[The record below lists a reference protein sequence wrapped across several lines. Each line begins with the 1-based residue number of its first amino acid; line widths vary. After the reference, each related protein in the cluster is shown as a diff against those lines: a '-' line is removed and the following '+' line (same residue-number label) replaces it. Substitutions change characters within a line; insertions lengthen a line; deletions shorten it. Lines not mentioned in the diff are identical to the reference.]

1 MILNKFPRPVLP
13 PPPISVNP
21 PIPYNYPN
29 VVVYPDVNNDYE
41 MRRKIAKYFYE
52 IINESWIT
60 YYFSSLFKYFVI
72 ENNNVKLVKSLD
84 NLSNKDSNLMIKN
97 YILNKYFK
105 RTNVEKLINKFRKIN
120 NINWWEVKKH
130 QDKFAKFILSKLKS
144 HLESKIFNNKK

>member
-13 PPPISVNP
+13 PPPQ
-21 PIPYNYPN
+21 IPYNYPN

-52 IINESWIT
+52 VINESWIT

-84 NLSNKDSNLMIKN
+84 NLSNKDSNPMIKN

-130 QDKFAKFILSKLKS
+130 QDKFAKFILSKLKN